1 MSEWWTYT
9 LSDFLLF
16 SPRTYYRLLELYN
29 LAVWPLQV
37 VGVVVGLAAIALS
50 LGSRGRLVSLSLALS
65 WLWVA
70 WAFHARHY
78 AQINWAAP
86 WFAAAFA
93 IQAAALL
100 TLGTIAGR
108 LHFRVERDART
119 WLAMGLAA
127 IAVAGYPLVA
137 PLAGHGWASAETFGL
152 TPDPT
157 ALATVALVSQVRGN
171 VRWLLLALPLAWCA
185 IAAATLWAMES
196 PTAVLPTLLG
206 LAGALVASGRS
217 RSDAL
222 RSAS

>member
-1 MSEWWTYT
+1 MTEWWTYT

-29 LAVWPLQV
+29 LALWPLQV
-37 VGVVVGLAAIALS
+37 VGVIVGLITVALWLRNRARLAS
-50 LGSRGRLVSLSLALS
+50 LLLALS

-70 WAFHARHY
+70 WAFHAQRY

-93 IQAAALL
+93 VEAVALL

-108 LHFRVERDART
+108 LDFRVERDTRM
-119 WLAMGLAA
+119 WLAIGIAA
-127 IAVAGYPLVA
+127 IMVAGYPLVA
-137 PLAGHGWASAETFGL
+137 PLAGRGWTTAETFGL
-152 TPDPT
+152 TADPT
-157 ALATVALVSQVRGN
+157 ALATAALVSQVRGH

-196 PTAVLPTLLG
+196 PAAVLPALLG
-206 LAGALVASGRS
+206 LAGAALAVRRG